1 MIVLVNLKFTRTEDV
16 KCTCWNDMSCSCTLC
31 GIQSTDGVYTMKLE
45 VMN

>member
-1 MIVLVNLKFTRTEDV
+1 MIVLVNHKFTRTEAV
-16 KCTCWNDMSCSCTLC
+16 NCTCWNDISCSRTLC